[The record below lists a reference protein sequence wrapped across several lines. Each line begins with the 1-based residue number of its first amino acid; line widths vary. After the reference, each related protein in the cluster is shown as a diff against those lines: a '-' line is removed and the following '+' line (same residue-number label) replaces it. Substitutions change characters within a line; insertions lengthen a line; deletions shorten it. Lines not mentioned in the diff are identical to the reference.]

1 MTSPDTAHNARL
13 GMNTSVILAL
23 FSIYVI
29 WGATELGNQF
39 ARESYPPFLL
49 VALRL
54 LFAWLILL
62 GVLKVQGIAFPSM
75 RKILNALLIGGLM
88 FGGRSGM
95 TAFAQGQGL
104 GFGMLSLGV
113 ATVPLWAMIF
123 AFSFGYRPSRLEII
137 GLIVGMFGMVIL
149 NIGNDFQ
156 SEPLA
161 VIILLFAPMIWAFGS
176 YYTKQIS
183 LPDGFMATAFQMMG
197 GCIVLFVMSFLR
209 GEQFPTNPTMNATV
223 ALFFLSIF
231 GTLVA
236 FSAYMYLVRVVSPGL
251 ATSYAYVNPVVAGVL
266 SLILIGDPISITT
279 MIAIAVIGAGVILVM
294 MGKSK
299 FMTSSAG

>member
-1 MTSPDTAHNARL
+1 MTSTTD
-13 GMNTSVILAL
+13 NTSSLFNSSVIIAL

-29 WGATELGNQF
+29 WGATELGNRF
-39 ARESYPPFLL
+39 ALESYPPFLL

-62 GVLKVQGIAFPSM
+62 GILKIRGVAFPALRQM
-75 RKILNALLIGGLM
+75 INAMLLGGLM
-88 FGGRSGM
+88 FGGRSGLV
-95 TAFAQGQGL
+95 AFAQGQGL

-137 GLIVGMFGMVIL
+137 GIILGMVGMVIL
-149 NIGNDFQ
+149 NMGNDFQ

-161 VIILLFAPMIWAFGS
+161 VIILLFAPMVWAFGS
-176 YYTKQIS
+176 YYTKQVS

-197 GCIVLFVMSFLR
+197 GCAVLFVMSVLR
-209 GEQFPTNPTMNATV
+209 GEQFPTAPTVNATV
-223 ALFFLSIF
+223 ALIFLSIL

-251 ATSYAYVNPVVAGVL
+251 ATSYSYVNPVVAGVI
-266 SLILIGDPISITT
+266 SLFLIGDPISPTV
-279 MIAIAVIGAGVILVM
+279 MLAIAVIGAGVALTM
-294 MGKSK
+294 MGKSRLLQSYGK
-299 FMTSSAG
+299 